1 MDNNEVEV
9 NYTCYGEGMCQYKTK
24 YESYFDDNVEYIKIY
39 ESDTMFFMCS
49 EKKGY
54 ALLKVDGNKLF
65 IITSESNNEGLDMA
79 GVREYILYEE

>member
-1 MDNNEVEV
+1 
-9 NYTCYGEGMCQYKTK
+9 
-24 YESYFDDNVEYIKIY
+24 
-39 ESDTMFFMCS
+39 MCS
-49 EKKGY
+49 EKKDY